1 MNHRCSPTG
10 TWKPA
15 TWRSISYAC
24 FNCCFCVFVNLQGR
38 PGFYSQYAVL
48 SAPNQIFAEPL
59 TDGFCTYS
67 QNSSNITEL
76 LTIRY
81 RSIDRIL
88 LVTVN
93 FPDCLASE
101 SAFINNLDSNLDKF
115 NLKFS
120 IFGSCR
126 WFVFIFFKKS
136 RQIDH
141 FTVIAKLIIWKTI

>member
-1 MNHRCSPTG
+1 
-10 TWKPA
+10 
-15 TWRSISYAC
+15 
-24 FNCCFCVFVNLQGR
+24 
-38 PGFYSQYAVL
+38 VL

-120 IFGSCR
+120 IFGPVDGLCLSFSKR
-126 WFVFIFFKKS
+126 VDK
-136 RQIDH
+136 
-141 FTVIAKLIIWKTI
+141 